1 LPRCRRGVSAAALL
15 ITVGA
20 MTALSAERPA
30 RTTRDRIYT
39 AEQAERGKE
48 VYKEACASCHA
59 LDFYS
64 GQTMKSWDGGSLSDL
79 YDAISIGMPPGNPGS
94 LKRREYVDILAYIL
108 SLNGTSAG
116 EEVLPSRA
124 ADLKLI
130 RIKWGIK
137 P

>member
-1 LPRCRRGVSAAALL
+1 MPRNRRGLAAALL

-20 MTALSAERPA
+20 TPAFSAARPA

-48 VYKEACASCHA
+48 VYKKSCAPCHA

-64 GQTMKSWDGGSLSDL
+64 GHTMKSWDGGSLSDL
-79 YDAISIGMPPGNPGS
+79 YAAISTLMPQANPGS
-94 LKRREYVDILAYIL
+94 LKRREYLDILAYIL
-108 SLNGTSAG
+108 SLNGMPAGG
-116 EEVLPSRA
+116 EELPAGA
-124 ADLKLI
+124 ADLKPI
-130 RIKWGIK
+130 RIKWRTK